1 MRSRGAR
8 GARTAAV
15 AVALAL
21 FAHLAV
27 GGRVSWGLITLVSVG
42 AIGLAGFAVLRRP
55 GLVTSIVG
63 LAGLQAAVHV
73 LAATSATT
81 NAGGSG
87 FTFLCAAHGGSGGV
101 TASHLVTMIASH
113 AVATLLSVWWLLH
126 GDRISVQLAVDVRT
140 ALASLF
146 APPTAP
152 IPARQLAMTEAARDR
167 CIARSSRIAGRA
179 PPLSSWS

>member
-1 MRSRGAR
+1 M
-8 GARTAAV
+8 
-15 AVALAL
+15 
-21 FAHLAV
+21 
-27 GGRVSWGLITLVSVG
+27 SWGFIPLVAVG

-55 GLVTSIVG
+55 GLVASIIG

-73 LAATSATT
+73 LAATSGTR
-81 NAGGSG
+81 NGSG
-87 FTFLCAAHGGSGGV
+87 FTFLCSAHAGSGGA
-101 TASHLVTMIASH
+101 TASHLVAMLASH
-113 AVATLLSVWWLLH
+113 TAATLLSVWWLLR
-126 GDRISVQLAVDVRT
+126 GDRISVQLTVDART

-152 IPARQLAMTEAARDR
+152 MPARQVAMTEVARER